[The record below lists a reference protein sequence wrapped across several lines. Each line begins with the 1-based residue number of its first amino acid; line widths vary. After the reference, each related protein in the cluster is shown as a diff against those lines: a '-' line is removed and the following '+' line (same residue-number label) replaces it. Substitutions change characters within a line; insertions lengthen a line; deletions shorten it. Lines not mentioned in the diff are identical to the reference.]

1 MRDGDSQRIR
11 RVGSCKYPPSSNGD
25 IIIVVVYYNFGF
37 LVVGFATALGY
48 SIKTTEKFGIEL
60 NIS

>member
-1 MRDGDSQRIR
+1 MPS
-11 RVGSCKYPPSSNGD
+11 SSNGN
-25 IIIVVVYYNFGF
+25 IMIVVVYNDFGF

>member
-1 MRDGDSQRIR
+1 MPS
-11 RVGSCKYPPSSNGD
+11 SSNGD
-25 IIIVVVYYNFGF
+25 TIVVVVYYCFGF